1 MAFLFVIFWLVIFVF
16 CSGVIII
23 QISNCPS
30 LVQIPIL
37 FFQIVFLIYCFNCVI
52 LFSNGMVKS
61 NSKSNGESNSNWE
74 SNVTLFLVVVS
85 SKSKS
90 NGISNSNWES
100 NVTLFLL
107 LVVKSKCKNNSRSK
121 SNSNVSVMA
130 MGNLV
135 GLICNAST
143 CAVFLSLVPNSK
155 LSYVPN
161 TNLSSGP
168 FCANFLLAL
177 VSKLYFCSH
186 GAAVFSFFIH
196 HGSVCPFP

>member
-74 SNVTLFLVVVS
+74 SNVTLFL
-85 SKSKS
+85 
-90 NGISNSNWES
+90 
-100 NVTLFLL
+100 L
-107 LVVKSKCKNNSRSK
+107 LVVKSKCKSNSRSK